1 MKKGIGYF
9 QVGDKFD
16 GFLLIKQAD
25 KAIASNGKAF
35 LTLILGDDTGD
46 IEAKFWDASPADEQR
61 YQADQVI
68 KVQGE
73 VNAFRGR
80 LQLKIQAIRLTE
92 PTDGVHAHDFVKRA
106 PLSKE
111 QLLEELTSFI
121 FEMENPNLQRITRYF
136 LSNHQEQ
143 LLAYPAAVR
152 NHHEFVS
159 GLAFHVVSMLRIARE
174 LKNLYPEINKDL
186 LYAGIILHDIGK
198 LRELSGATNPTY
210 TVEGKLLGH
219 ISIMSDEIAQA
230 ARELQIEA
238 EEVMILQH
246 MILSH
251 HGKGE
256 WGSPKPPL
264 VREAE
269 LLHMIDLIDA
279 KMNTLQ
285 RVMDKVAPGDFSER
299 VFSLEN
305 RSFYKPAFERE

>member
-35 LTLILGDDTGD
+35 MTLILGDDTGD
-46 IEAKFWDASPADEQR
+46 IEAKLWDASPSDEQR

-80 LQLKIQAIRLTE
+80 LQLKIQAIRVAE
-92 PTDGVHAHDFVKRA
+92 PNDGVHAHDFVKRA

-111 QLLEELTSFI
+111 ELLEELTSFI
-121 FEMENPNLQRITRYF
+121 FDMENPNLQRITRYF
-136 LSNHQEQ
+136 LSNNQEQ

-198 LRELSGATNPTY
+198 LRELSGATNPSY

-230 ARELQIEA
+230 ARKLQIDA

>member
-1 MKKGIGYF
+1 LKKGIGYF

-16 GFLLIKQAD
+16 SYLLIKQAD
-25 KAIASNGKAF
+25 KAVASNGKAF

-46 IEAKFWDASPADEQR
+46 IEAKLWDASSADEQR

-80 LQLKIQAIRLTE
+80 LQLKIQAIRLAE
-92 PTDGVHAHDFVKRA
+92 PNDGVHPHDFVKRA

-136 LSNHQEQ
+136 LSNYQDD
-143 LLAYPAAVR
+143 LLAFPAAVR

-198 LRELSGATNPTY
+198 LRELSGASNPSY
-210 TVEGKLLGH
+210 TIEGKLIGH
-219 ISIMSDEIAQA
+219 ISIMSDEIANA
-230 ARELQIEA
+230 ARELKIEA
-238 EEVMILQH
+238 EEVMVLQH

-269 LLHMIDLIDA
+269 LLHIIDLIDA

-299 VFSLEN
+299 IFSMEN

>member
-305 RSFYKPAFERE
+305 RSFYKPAFEQE

>member
-1 MKKGIGYF
+1 MKKGIGYY

-16 GFLLIKQAD
+16 SFLLIKQAD

-35 LTLILGDDTGD
+35 MTLILGDDTGD
-46 IEAKFWDASPADEQR
+46 IEAKLWDASPADEQR
-61 YQADQVI
+61 YHADQVI

-80 LQLKIQAIRLTE
+80 LQLKIQAIRVAD
-92 PTDGVHAHDFVKRA
+92 PNDGVHAHDFVKRA

-136 LSNHQEQ
+136 LSNYQEQ
-143 LLAYPAAVR
+143 LLVYPAAVR

-159 GLAFHVVSMLRIARE
+159 GLAFHVVSMLQIARE

-198 LRELSGATNPTY
+198 VRELSGATSPTY

-269 LLHMIDLIDA
+269 LLHMIDMIDA

-305 RSFYKPAFERE
+305 RSFYKPTFERE

>member
-16 GFLLIKQAD
+16 SYLLIKQAD
-25 KAIASNGKAF
+25 KAVASNGKAF

-46 IEAKFWDASPADEQR
+46 IEAKLWDASSADEQR

-80 LQLKIQAIRLTE
+80 LQLKIQAIRLAE
-92 PTDGVHAHDFVKRA
+92 PNDGVHPHDFVKRA

-136 LSNHQEQ
+136 LSNYQDD
-143 LLAYPAAVR
+143 LLAFPAAVR

-198 LRELSGATNPTY
+198 LRELSGASNPSY
-210 TVEGKLLGH
+210 TIEGKLIGH
-219 ISIMSDEIAQA
+219 ISIMSDEIANA
-230 ARELQIEA
+230 ARELKIEA
-238 EEVMILQH
+238 EEVMVLQH

-269 LLHMIDLIDA
+269 LLHIIDLIDA

-299 VFSLEN
+299 IFSMEN